1 MDWRDWSWRCAA
13 LVRRF
18 ARLIQNDR
26 FGWHPKTDRAVDPD
40 QQSLAG
46 YAVAIA
52 VEFPGIPRLPLI
64 QRSLARSADGR
75 AVLVVDIPAGL
86 LRWRWSRCSLC
97 RCWCR
102 CGCGLCLCRCGRL
115 HRLAVCLRRGGHTAA
130 IGHGLPWAAGQYVG
144 HRVFLSLRHPQ
155 CVLVFHADLPCDI
168 LAAERLVRR
177 QPGRRV
183 GIGFLLVCWP
193 VHREQIVWVIRQLQP
208 LVSVELLRALLPRV
222 GQRDDMVDLHGG

>member
-64 QRSLARSADGR
+64 QRSLAPQRGRPSSSGSRHPRRIAALALEPVQPVPVLVPVRVRLVSVPVRAPAPAGCLLAQRRPHRRHRARSALGSR
-75 AVLVVDIPAGL
+75 TIRWSSRLSQPASPTVRTCVSRRSAVRHTGSGTTCSTAARTPRRNRISAGL
-86 LRWRWSRCSLC
+86 LARPPRADCM
-97 RCWCR
+97 
-102 CGCGLCLCRCGRL
+102 
-115 HRLAVCLRRGGHTAA
+115 GHSPVA
-130 IGHGLPWAAGQYVG
+130 AAGQ
-144 HRVFLSLRHPQ
+144 R
-155 CVLVFHADLPCDI
+155 
-168 LAAERLVRR
+168 
-177 QPGRRV
+177 
-183 GIGFLLVCWP
+183 
-193 VHREQIVWVIRQLQP
+193 
-208 LVSVELLRALLPRV
+208 
-222 GQRDDMVDLHGG
+222 